1 MALINNLYV
10 FLENEQINETVTTTA
25 RPVEKG
31 LSAEET
37 MTKAPLE
44 MSISGKIV
52 NVEGKSASN
61 IIEAIKTLQ
70 RKGSLIKYI
79 GRNISSANLMIT
91 SFNTDHPHTVSGGAD
106 FDMTLKQVRI
116 AKSSYTPQ
124 KKVTEKTTNF
134 KVGDVVVFKGG
145 YVYVSSDAK
154 KPAAQ
159 RGRSTCE
166 ITIINKR
173 NWSKHD
179 YHLISKDSGKV
190 YGWVD
195 FENIEPKTDTKT
207 QGETNGGEQRV
218 WQYEWVG
225 FQYYTVK
232 EGDTVESIMEALYG
246 SPMVGGRQALIEDN
260 PHAFTDP
267 NDIRTL
273 KVGARLLIRGLYQE
287 AESPY
292 WKKHPIDLTPSW
304 DKINKL
310 INGES
315 DSEEQEEQGDSSYY
329 Y

>member
-52 NVEGKSASN
+52 NVEGKSASS
-61 IIEAIKTLQ
+61 IIQAIKTLQ

-91 SFNTDHPHTVSGGAD
+91 SFNTDHPNTVSGGAD

-173 NWSKHD
+173 
-179 YHLISKDSGKV
+179 
-190 YGWVD
+190 
-195 FENIEPKTDTKT
+195 
-207 QGETNGGEQRV
+207 
-218 WQYEWVG
+218 
-225 FQYYTVK
+225 
-232 EGDTVESIMEALYG
+232 
-246 SPMVGGRQALIEDN
+246 
-260 PHAFTDP
+260 
-267 NDIRTL
+267 
-273 KVGARLLIRGLYQE
+273 
-287 AESPY
+287 
-292 WKKHPIDLTPSW
+292 SW
-304 DKINKL
+304 C
-310 INGES
+310 
-315 DSEEQEEQGDSSYY
+315 
-329 Y
+329 